1 MFPDRY
7 IEHGEVGG
15 SSVVLFHAQPVVTG
29 FIIKNRLWFVNRFHG
44 KTVEK
49 DKKIHT
55 KCEKNVKVHKKSKKK
70 VVYREKR
77 CYNETAK
84 IKIVGGTIENGR
96 FNTVSVQ
103 NDGMMWALVKEKPEV
118 GLWMKRVPIPEV
130 GPNDVKIKIHKTAIC
145 GTDVHI
151 YQWNDWAQHTIPV
164 GLTAGHEYVG
174 EVVEVGPGVK
184 GFKIGD
190 LVSGEGHIT
199 CGKCRNCLEGHKENC
214 KDAKG
219 VGVNRNGAFAEYLV
233 IPASNVW
240 PCNPNIPEEMYAIFD
255 PFGNATHT
263 ALSYDMLGEDVL
275 VAGAGPIGI
284 MAAAIAK
291 FAGARHV
298 VVTDMNQYRLD
309 LAKKLGATRTVNLK
323 EEKLSDVLKEI
334 GMTEGFDVGLEMSG
348 SQAGLHDMIHNMKH
362 GGNIALLGLQR
373 TDATVDLETVIFNG
387 LNIRGIYGRKV
398 WDTWYKMS
406 TMLQAGLDI
415 SEIIT
420 HRFDIKDY
428 EKGFEAMISGQS
440 GKVVLDWAHV
450 ND

>member
-1 MFPDRY
+1 MSER
-7 IEHGEVGG
+7 
-15 SSVVLFHAQPVVTG
+15 
-29 FIIKNRLWFVNRFHG
+29 
-44 KTVEK
+44 
-49 DKKIHT
+49 
-55 KCEKNVKVHKKSKKK
+55 
-70 VVYREKR
+70 
-77 CYNETAK
+77 
-84 IKIVGGTIENGR
+84 
-96 FNTVSVQ
+96 
-103 NDGMMWALVKEKPEV
+103 NDGLMWALVKEKPEE
-118 GLWMKRVPIPEV
+118 GLWMKRVPIPEL

-151 YQWNDWAQHTIPV
+151 YQWNDWAQHTIPI

-174 EVVEVGPGVK
+174 EIVEVGPGVE

-233 IPASNVW
+233 IPSSNVW

-291 FAGARHV
+291 FSGARHV
-298 VVTDMNQYRLD
+298 VITDFNQYRLD
-309 LAKKLGATRTVNLK
+309 LAN
-323 EEKLSDVLKEI
+323 EKLTDVMKEI

-373 TDATVDLETVIFNG
+373 TDAKVDLETVIFNG
-387 LNIRGIYGRKV
+387 LNLRGIYGRKV

-415 SEIIT
+415 SPIIT
-420 HRFDIKDY
+420 HHFDIKDY
-428 EKGFEAMISGQS
+428 EKGFEAMISGES
-440 GKVVLDWAHV
+440 GKVILDWAHV